1 MMIKDT
7 VFGADASAAN
17 QFAPYLSLI
26 SSLAGGKPAQPAQG
40 SSAQKTPDVS
50 TQLASMQKTQTYM
63 LYGVLGVGVFG
74 MLYLLLKK

>member
-17 QFAPYLSLI
+17 QFAPYLSMI
-26 SSLAGGKPAQPAQG
+26 SSLTGSKPATQAPAQ
-40 SSAQKTPDVS
+40 SDVQM
-50 TQLASMQKTQTYM
+50 QLAKMRKTQQYIV
-63 LYGVLGVGVFG
+63 YGALGVGVLG

>member
-26 SSLAGGKPAQPAQG
+26 SSLTGAGGGTKPGQPAQP
-40 SSAQKTPDVS
+40 DVQM
-50 TQLASMQKTQTYM
+50 QLASMQRTQQY
-63 LYGVLGVGVFG
+63 LVFGALGVGVLG

>member
-17 QFAPYLSLI
+17 QFAPYLSMI
-26 SSLAGGKPAQPAQG
+26 SSLTGAGGTKQG
-40 SSAQKTPDVS
+40 SQAAQKTPDVS
-50 TQLASMQKTQTYM
+50 MQLASMQKTQTYM

>member
-17 QFAPYLSLI
+17 QFAPYLSMI
-26 SSLAGGKPAQPAQG
+26 SSLAGGKPPAQA
-40 SSAQKTPDVS
+40 AQKSQPDVQ
-50 TQLASMQKTQTYM
+50 TQLASMQRTQQY
-63 LYGVLGVGVFG
+63 LVFGALGVGVLG